1 MTKNLARWSGEIV
14 GLHKTPRSFLPM
26 KNFRCLSLIAG
37 VGIDGDRHAT
47 GEAFHSD
54 RPEEGRQITLFEE
67 ATTKK
72 EKIQATIEL
81 RKAKARFQAV
91 T

>member
-47 GEAFHSD
+47 GEAFH
-54 RPEEGRQITLFEE
+54 
-67 ATTKK
+67 
-72 EKIQATIEL
+72 
-81 RKAKARFQAV
+81 
-91 T
+91 